1 MPTLQKFVNGFSI
14 WLWWLIACTAGLFL
28 GLTFSFFIYSLTNSM
43 LTDPSPRM
51 YFYIAFPLVGL
62 TLGFSQWLLIRR
74 YLPQVRR
81 WILANTLSYSLSVI
95 LWIFL
100 DPFFESMADNQNTI
114 GIVVVGIA
122 SLLLWLV
129 IRRRFTRS
137 LGWAVVSGIV
147 LIAFFYSIRMIGL
160 DLGQSSGKYIVGDH
174 ITFAFST
181 GIPSGVASGILVVLL
196 IGPVLSR
203 DSHLVE
209 GLARLSEVS
218 KFSTRPE
225 IRVAETPPSEPSFV
239 KFILTKIG
247 LPLLTIGVLALILWI
262 TGSSYP

>member
-14 WLWWLIACTAGLFL
+14 WLWWLITCVAGLFL

-43 LTDPSPRM
+43 LTDPSQRM

-74 YLPQVRR
+74 YLPRVRR

-100 DPFFESMADNQNTI
+100 DPFFESMADSQSTI

-122 SLLLWLV
+122 SLLFWLV

-137 LGWAVVSGIV
+137 LGWALVSGIG
-147 LIAFFYSIRMIGL
+147 LFTFFYAIRMVGY
-160 DLGQSSGKYIVGDH
+160 DLGGSSGLYVIGDH

-181 GIPSGVASGILVVLL
+181 GIPSGVVSGMLTVLL
-196 IGPVLSR
+196 LGPVLSR
-203 DSHLVE
+203 DSTLVE
-209 GLARLSEVS
+209 GLARLSVVS

-225 IRVAETPPSEPSFV
+225 IRMAETPTSEPNFA
-239 KFILTKIG
+239 KFLLVKIG

-262 TGSSYP
+262 TGSSSP

>member
-1 MPTLQKFVNGFSI
+1 MSTLQNLVKGFSI
-14 WLWWLIACTAGLFL
+14 WLWWLITCIAGLFL
-28 GLTFSFFIYSLTNSM
+28 GLTVSFFIYTLMNST
-43 LTDPSPRM
+43 LTDPSQRI
-51 YFYIAFPLVGL
+51 YFYIAFPFVGF

-81 WILANTLSYSLSVI
+81 WILANTLSYTLSVI

-100 DPFFESMADNQNTI
+100 DLFFESMADNQNLI

-137 LGWAVVSGIV
+137 LGWALASGIG
-147 LIAFFYSIRMIGL
+147 LFTFFYAIRIVGY
-160 DLGQSSGKYIVGDH
+160 DLVQSSGLNIIGDH

-181 GIPSGVASGILVVLL
+181 GIPSGTVSGILPALL
-196 IGPVLSR
+196 LGPVLSR
-203 DSHLVE
+203 DSTLVE

-225 IRVAETPPSEPSFV
+225 IREAEAPSSEPNFATFLIV
-239 KFILTKIG
+239 RIG
-247 LPLLTIGVLALILWI
+247 LPLLTIGVLALILWL
-262 TGSSYP
+262 TGSSSP